1 MASFLPEFLKLNNE
15 YGLVQ
20 TGQRLLMAVSG
31 GADSL
36 CMAKVLHEYR
46 RTLDPALELTA
57 VYVRIPQV
65 ALSAADAEKTAD
77 FLKKLD
83 IPLTILPGTVQKSVK
98 FHCYVCAKE
107 RRKQIFRYA
116 AANDYKT
123 VAYGHNLDDYL
134 ETGFMN
140 LVHSGHLESIHPR
153 QAMFD
158 GKIIVIR
165 PLLSVRKKHIRRF
178 AKETEFPQLSSHC
191 KYAVDNRRESIRST
205 MYQLQKLN
213 RAFIPNLRNAVNRW
227 NELLI

>member
-15 YGLVQ
+15 YNLVQ

-31 GADSL
+31 GTDSL

-46 RTLDPALELTA
+46 RTLDPALELAA
-57 VYVRIPQV
+57 VYVRISQV
-65 ALSAADAEKTAD
+65 ALSAADVEKTTD

-83 IPLTILPGTVQKSVK
+83 IPLTILPGIVQKSVK
-98 FHCYVCAKE
+98 FNCYVCAKE

-116 AANDYKT
+116 AANEYKT
-123 VAYGHNLDDYL
+123 VAFGHNIDDYL

-140 LVHSGHLESIHPR
+140 LVHSGHLESMYP
-153 QAMFD
+153 QQVMFD

-178 AKETEFPQLSSHC
+178 AKEEKFPQLRSRC
-191 KYAVDNRRESIRST
+191 NYAVDNRRESIRST
-205 MYQLQKLN
+205 MNKLQKLN
-213 RAFIPNLRNAVNRW
+213 RAFIPNLRNAVNQW
-227 NELLI
+227 NDLLI